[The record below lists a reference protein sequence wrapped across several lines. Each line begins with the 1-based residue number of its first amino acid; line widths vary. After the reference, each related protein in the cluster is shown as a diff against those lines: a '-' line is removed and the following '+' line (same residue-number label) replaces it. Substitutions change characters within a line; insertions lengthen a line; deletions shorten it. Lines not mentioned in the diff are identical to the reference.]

1 MKNNRKINDFERI
14 YGFKFD
20 DFEEIHHFKIN
31 DFAEFSHFKF
41 DDFVVFYYYKIN
53 DFGVNKLKNILFTQ
67 NHSKKIKT
75 FCAFQ
80 SI

>member
-1 MKNNRKINDFERI
+1 MKNNRKINDFEGI

-41 DDFVVFYYYKIN
+41 DDFVV
-53 DFGVNKLKNILFTQ
+53 NKLKNILFTQ

>member
-1 MKNNRKINDFERI
+1 MKNNRKINDFEGI

-41 DDFVVFYYYKIN
+41 DDF
-53 DFGVNKLKNILFTQ
+53 GVNKLKNILFTQ